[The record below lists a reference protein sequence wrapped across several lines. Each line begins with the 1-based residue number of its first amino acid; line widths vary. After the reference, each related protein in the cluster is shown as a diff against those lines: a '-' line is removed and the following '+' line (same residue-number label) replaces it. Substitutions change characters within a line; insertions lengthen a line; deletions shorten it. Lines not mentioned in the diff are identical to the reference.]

1 MADAK
6 VPRVLLGEDDRP
18 CAFEAPRVAIVGT
31 RAATRLSIADAREIP
46 RSVPAP
52 ASPWSTASQDWRN
65 WLDTAHHHG
74 RRRVGRG
81 AVAQLTR
88 RIPPHTSPCRSP
100 TTHTNGNARGDRGPH
115 RRRSTRT
122 MRDRLRRSAL
132 AHQPGRHQRHGY
144 CEACHSDACRDGS
157 PSARP
162 KTDRCHHTKR
172 AHTIGARWRSRS
184 TRSSE
189 GSRSRPPG
197 WARPCARSRSV
208 AGSGAGGACGGPY
221 QSTLIAKCR

>member
-1 MADAK
+1 MVDAK

-52 ASPWSTASQDWRN
+52 ASPWSTASQDGRN

-81 AVAQLTR
+81 AVAQLNR

-144 CEACHSDACRDGS
+144 CEACHSDACQDGPPPHDPRLIVATTPNART
-157 PSARP
+157 PSAQGGGR
-162 KTDRCHHTKR
+162 DRRDR
-172 AHTIGARWRSRS
+172 AKGPVPGRLAGRGPALARGLW
-184 TRSSE
+184 
-189 GSRSRPPG
+189 P
-197 WARPCARSRSV
+197 ARAQAGPVV
-208 AGSGAGGACGGPY
+208 AHIS
-221 QSTLIAKCR
+221 QL